1 MAKVTYTLLDR
12 PLNSITD
19 NEKYSD
25 ADLSLIDNY
34 EINKQYDF
42 EKNYIESHFYSIY
55 NTKLLSVYDYEL
67 PTEVIVNNEDL
78 STNSVSQLSLK
89 PQDIAVEYGFVQTDV
104 SIVFHFLNDLYTIDN
119 AKQSFYIQEISQDR
133 KEVLLYSDK
142 IETNQLINITEDLKE
157 GFKNNQYFEELWLN
171 CGDNDLFIVTN
182 VDVYE
187 LEDKFTVALKLY
199 EPLPKRYG
207 IKSFV
212 QVVEKV
218 SDSIVVQ
225 VEPEVEPTIAV
236 KPKLRPANF
245 DVKLELPNANPTQY
259 FNYDELFSYSNSN
272 SNRELYSLLSD
283 KSVAVNIDHSNYEEF
298 IHFSSATER
307 LKNFKYKL
315 QLIES
320 YQTSLNTIN
329 SLTETNTINVVGSDA
344 RYTNLI
350 KGIVGNFDHYERHLY
365 FESGSSSWPKV
376 TTIKPHSNVASTDME
391 AVNWYNS
398 EIISASNFDA
408 QNYDVLGNALPE
420 YIRDDSA
427 NNPGVLFTHMIGQH
441 FDNLW
446 IYTKAITDK
455 YNADN
460 RTNVGI
466 SKDLVKEAIKSLG
479 VKIHNSEEGST
490 DLFKYL
496 IADSYDSGSQF
507 EVIDTFTSVPGVATD
522 EQPVSRKE
530 YETEVYKRIYHN
542 IPLLTKAKGTQR
554 GLRALI
560 NCFGIPSEFLKIKQY
575 GGKSIGEDK
584 FFNYD
589 KHTTDNVEKVRVE
602 TRESGSV
609 NTTLNEDVSIQK
621 SENILTQDIHRV
633 EVGFSPTDSIDEYI
647 LSQVASDFSIDQYL
661 GDPRNEN
668 KLEYS
673 GLVEQ
678 ERRTI
683 GSLERYQLNDFVR
696 ILKFYD
702 NTLFKMIKD
711 FLPARTTADT
721 GIIIKPGLLSK
732 SKTKA
737 PEMSGIQLD
746 HEGLIDTAFIE
757 GYDAGAFDTALFSKI
772 KKYQKEIT
780 SKWSPGKVGGA
791 SNLTFKLNITTTEPT
806 GNRGE
811 IAVVGNRLI
820 HPDGTEY
827 KFLDKGYNIFTN
839 LESTTNVHRRVFLMH
854 TVQNAVQRFP
864 TLSTL
869 THTSSHPNIVV
880 VEYVNNEWYAID
892 NNSTQAIFT
901 PLSSDLIIASVGMTP
916 NAGQIDEFHS
926 FMKSFGEFKPDIKS
940 TIYSE
945 DIETKTGK
953 VLRLIEDESPKY
965 NGELSGSVI
974 EVTDG
979 ELNNLN
985 NFKIV
990 DAPLLKYN
998 ITTVESTFSGTA
1010 TSLQLNPN
1018 SQSSAASACSLSGLT
1033 ATTTYYHDALTAIP
1047 GVNGVVYLD
1056 INANALLDGQ
1066 SQYYRHAQ
1074 SGNAIQ
1080 INTDGTVQSITPCSN
1095 FDSTA
1100 PTVPDTAFTVKYA
1113 NNQNKTA
1120 VPIVIQNAEVGSTAN
1135 ITASLGANEVLK
1147 ELTITNN
1154 TSQNTTLD
1162 LSTIPDTTTGQQI
1175 ALSVKLTDNAGN
1187 QSSEANTSTTPG
1199 SFLKTITKDT
1209 QAVSGHSIE
1218 FVSSYMGSTPISS
1231 TSHPVFFMKVSG
1243 LPTTEQ
1249 LSYTATLNSTGG
1261 GNTVYK
1267 SGTNLN
1273 DFDSSTN
1280 SGNNYGDLV
1289 TFQSQHNFN
1298 SGTVSVVLI
1307 VTDSSGNQS
1316 LSVSDSVVFN
1326 SSYATMTPSS
1336 VNQSGNAG
1344 NGTLSIS
1351 SNTNWNLY
1359 ENASWLS
1366 LSSGTGSGNA
1376 SRIWY
1381 ASANNTTST
1390 RYATI
1395 SLRIGSTVKDTIS
1408 IVQQP
1413 SYNCIDP
1420 ETDIT
1425 LEQGKTKKAKDI
1437 KTGDVVRTKHE
1448 TTLELLSCIVT
1459 RAQLQDTSKRVR
1471 IVYSDRELICSPGHR
1486 VYVDNKSEFIAADSL
1501 EVGDI
1506 TTGYE
1511 ILGVEEV
1518 EDGPVVK
1525 LTVEKAHTYISNGI
1539 LSHNVKNYMSQP

>member
-55 NTKLLSVYDYEL
+55 NTRLLSVYDYEL
-67 PTEVIVNNEDL
+67 PTEVITNNEDL

-142 IETNQLINITEDLKE
+142 IETNQLINTTEDLKDK
-157 GFKNNQYFEELWLN
+157 FKNNQYFEELWLN

-182 VDVYE
+182 IDVYE

-236 KPKLRPANF
+236 KPRLRPANF
-245 DVKLELPNANPTQY
+245 DVKLELPNANPTKY

-272 SNRELYSLLSD
+272 SNRELYSLLNE

-350 KGIVGNFDHYERHLY
+350 QGIVGNFDHYERHLY
-365 FESGSSSWPKV
+365 FESGSSSWPK
-376 TTIKPHSNVASTDME
+376 TTSSKPHNNKVSTDTE
-391 AVNWYNS
+391 AVNWYNN

-420 YIRDDSA
+420 YVRDDNA

-496 IADSYDSGSQF
+496 IADSYDSGSQS
-507 EVIDTFTSVPGVATD
+507 EVIETFTSVPGVSID

-575 GGKSIGEDK
+575 GGKSIGEDR

-589 KHTTDNVEKVRVE
+589 KHTVDALEKVRIE

-621 SENILTQDIHRV
+621 SENKLTQDIHRV

-647 LSQVASDFSIDQYL
+647 LTQVASDFSIDQYL

-668 KLEYS
+668 KLEYN

-683 GSLERYQLNDFVR
+683 GSLKRYQLNDFVR

-737 PEMSGIQLD
+737 PEISGTQHD
-746 HEGLIDTAFIE
+746 HEGTIDTAFIE
-757 GYDAGAFDTALFSKI
+757 GYDAGAFDNSLM
-772 KKYQKEIT
+772 
-780 SKWSPGKVGGA
+780 
-791 SNLTFKLNITTTEPT
+791 N
-806 GNRGE
+806 
-811 IAVVGNRLI
+811 
-820 HPDGTEY
+820 
-827 KFLDKGYNIFTN
+827 
-839 LESTTNVHRRVFLMH
+839 STTVYSKSLD
-854 TVQNAVQRFP
+854 TV
-864 TLSTL
+864 TGTTDKL
-869 THTSSHPNIVV
+869 IV
-880 VEYVNNEWYAID
+880 D
-892 NNSTQAIFT
+892 Q
-901 PLSSDLIIASVGMTP
+901 
-916 NAGQIDEFHS
+916 
-926 FMKSFGEFKPDIKS
+926 
-940 TIYSE
+940 
-945 DIETKTGK
+945 
-953 VLRLIEDESPKY
+953 SPKY
-965 NGELSGSVI
+965 NGELSGSKI
-974 EVTDG
+974 EITDG
-979 ELNNLN
+979 ELNRLN
-985 NFKIV
+985 NFKIL
-990 DAPLLKYN
+990 DSPLLKYN
-998 ITTVESTFSGTA
+998 ITTVESDAGTYTSFS
-1010 TSLQLNPN
+1010 LN
-1018 SQSSAASACSLSGLT
+1018 SAGKTTPQVACALLPSD
-1033 ATTTYYHDALTAIP
+1033 AITYYHDGVANLPQINDTIYLDSGGNTVLAGADKYYHGGSTQKAFQVANDGSVTAIE
-1047 GVNGVVYLD
+1047 D
-1056 INANALLDGQ
+1056 C
-1066 SQYYRHAQ
+1066 SQYDNIP
-1074 SGNAIQ
+1074 G
-1080 INTDGTVQSITPCSN
+1080 
-1095 FDSTA
+1095 A
-1100 PTVPDTAFTVKYA
+1100 PPAPEVAFRAKYA
-1113 NNQNKTA
+1113 YSQNETA
-1120 VPIVIQNAEVGSTAN
+1120 VPIIIRNAEYNATAN
-1135 ITASLGANEVLK
+1135 ITASLGASTVQQEV
-1147 ELTITNN
+1147 TISNTNFQLAN
-1154 TSQNTTLD
+1154 LNLASL
-1162 LSTIPDTTTGQQI
+1162 PDTTNTEI
-1175 ALSVKLTDNAGN
+1175 ALSVKLTDAAGN
-1187 QSSEANTSTTPG
+1187 QSTESTIGSSAGDFGKTIPKDTTP
-1199 SFLKTITKDT
+1199 I
-1209 QAVSGHSIE
+1209 SGHSAL
-1218 FVSSYMGSTPISS
+1218 FVTNFLGSTAQTTNTNGNFYI
-1231 TSHPVFFMKVSG
+1231 KVSN
-1243 LPTTEQ
+1243 LPTTEIVIANAVI
-1249 LSYTATLNSTGG
+1249 TSTGG
-1261 GNTVYK
+1261 GTSYISK
-1267 SGTNLN
+1267 PNLN
-1273 DFDSSTN
+1273 
-1280 SGNNYGDLV
+1280 
-1289 TFQSQHNFN
+1289 NFN
-1298 SGTVSVVLI
+1298 NGSGDASGWMYLFASNHSLNNGTVSVV
-1307 VTDSSGNQS
+1307 VTLTDAASNVS
-1316 LSVSDSVVFN
+1316 LGVSDTVSFQYGTASMN
-1326 SSYATMTPSS
+1326 PST
-1336 VNQSGNAG
+1336 VNFGGNASAG
-1344 NGTLSIS
+1344 VITVTSNTSWNLVSLHSWLTLSS
-1351 SNTNWNLY
+1351 S
-1359 ENASWLS
+1359 
-1366 LSSGTGSGNA
+1366 TGSGNA
-1376 SRIWY
+1376 SRNWY
-1381 ASANNTTST
+1381 AQQNYSSSSRVGIINLQVGGSNVDML
-1390 RYATI
+1390 TI
-1395 SLRIGSTVKDTIS
+1395 
-1408 IVQQP
+1408 QQGP
-1413 SYNCIDP
+1413 YGNCVDP

-1425 LEQGKTKKAKDI
+1425 LESGHTKKAKDI
-1437 KTGDVVRTKHE
+1437 RTGDIVRTKHE
-1448 TTLELLSCIVT
+1448 NTMEMLSCIVT
-1459 RAQLQDTSKRVR
+1459 KAELIKDTKKLR
-1471 IVYSDRELICSPGHR
+1471 ITYSDRELVCSLGHR
-1486 VYVDNKSEFIAADSL
+1486 IYVDNKSEFIAADSL
-1501 EVGDI
+1501 EIGDT

-1511 ILGVEEV
+1511 VLEIKEIVPGEV
-1518 EDGPVVK
+1518 VDI
-1525 LTVEKAHTYISNGI
+1525 TVEKAHTYISNGI
-1539 LSHNVKNYMSQP
+1539 LSHNNK

>member
-187 LEDKFTVALKLY
+187 LENKFTVALKLY

-225 VEPEVEPTIAV
+225 VEPEVEPTIKV
-236 KPKLRPANF
+236 KPRLRPANF
-245 DVKLELPNANPTQY
+245 DVKLELPNANPTKY

-272 SNRELYSLLSD
+272 SNRELYSLLNE
-283 KSVAVNIDHSNYEEF
+283 KSVTLNIDHSNYEEF

-350 KGIVGNFDHYERHLY
+350 QGIVGNFDHYERHLY
-365 FESGSSSWPKV
+365 FESGSSSWPKT
-376 TTIKPHSNVASTDME
+376 TTIKPHSNVASTDMQ

-398 EIISASNFDA
+398 EIISASNFDT

-420 YIRDDSA
+420 YIRDDNA

-460 RTNVGI
+460 RTNVGV

-496 IADSYDSGSQF
+496 IADSYDSGSQS
-507 EVIDTFTSVPGVATD
+507 EVIDTFTSVPGVAID

-554 GLRALI
+554 GIRALI

-589 KHTTDNVEKVRVE
+589 KHTTDNIEKVRIE
-602 TRESGSV
+602 TRASGSV
-609 NTTLNEDVSIQK
+609 NRTLNEDVSIQK
-621 SENILTQDIHRV
+621 SENVLTQDIHRV

-647 LSQVASDFSIDQYL
+647 LTQVASDFSIDQYL

-668 KLEYS
+668 KLEYN

-737 PEMSGIQLD
+737 PEMSGTQHE
-746 HEGLIDTAFIE
+746 HEGIIDTAFIE
-757 GYDAGAFDTALFSKI
+757 GYDAGAFDNSLM
-772 KKYQKEIT
+772 
-780 SKWSPGKVGGA
+780 
-791 SNLTFKLNITTTEPT
+791 N
-806 GNRGE
+806 
-811 IAVVGNRLI
+811 
-820 HPDGTEY
+820 
-827 KFLDKGYNIFTN
+827 
-839 LESTTNVHRRVFLMH
+839 STTVYSKSLE
-854 TVQNAVQRFP
+854 TVSGTTNK
-864 TLSTL
+864 
-869 THTSSHPNIVV
+869 
-880 VEYVNNEWYAID
+880 
-892 NNSTQAIFT
+892 
-901 PLSSDLIIASVGMTP
+901 LIGD
-916 NAGQIDEFHS
+916 Q
-926 FMKSFGEFKPDIKS
+926 
-940 TIYSE
+940 
-945 DIETKTGK
+945 
-953 VLRLIEDESPKY
+953 SPKY

-974 EVTDG
+974 EITDG
-979 ELNNLN
+979 ELNSLN
-985 NFKIV
+985 NFKIL
-990 DAPLLKYN
+990 DSPLLKYN
-998 ITTVESTFSGTA
+998 ITTVESDSGTY
-1010 TSLQLNPN
+1010 TGFTLNSTGKSTPQLACALP
-1018 SQSSAASACSLSGLT
+1018 ASDAI
-1033 ATTTYYHDALTAIP
+1033 TYYHDGITALPAVNDTVYLDSGGNTVLAGANKYFHGGTSQKAFQVNNSGDVTAIQDCSQYDNIPGAPPAPEVAFRAKYAYSQNETAIP
-1047 GVNGVVYLD
+1047 
-1056 INANALLDGQ
+1056 IIIRSAE
-1066 SQYYRHAQ
+1066 S
-1074 SGNAIQ
+1074 
-1080 INTDGTVQSITPCSN
+1080 NT
-1095 FDSTA
+1095 
-1100 PTVPDTAFTVKYA
+1100 
-1113 NNQNKTA
+1113 
-1120 VPIVIQNAEVGSTAN
+1120 TAN
-1135 ITASLGANEVLK
+1135 ITASLAGNTVQQEV
-1147 ELTITNN
+1147 TISNSN
-1154 TSQNTTLD
+1154 YQLVNLN
-1162 LSTIPDTTTGQQI
+1162 LSSLPDTTGTEI
-1175 ALSVKLTDNAGN
+1175 LLSVKLTDAAGN
-1187 QSSEANTSTTPG
+1187 QSTESTVGTAMGDFGKTIPKDTAAITGHSTLFVTNFQGSTAQSTNTSG
-1199 SFLKTITKDT
+1199 NFYI
-1209 QAVSGHSIE
+1209 
-1218 FVSSYMGSTPISS
+1218 
-1231 TSHPVFFMKVSG
+1231 KVSN

-1249 LSYTATLNSTGG
+1249 VIANASVASTGG
-1261 GNTVYK
+1261 GQTVFLSK
-1267 SGTNLN
+1267 ENLN
-1273 DFDSSTN
+1273 DYDGTSGNAAGWLTLFNSQQSLNNGTVTAVVTLTDASGNVSTN
-1280 SGNNYGDLV
+1280 
-1289 TFQSQHNFN
+1289 
-1298 SGTVSVVLI
+1298 
-1307 VTDSSGNQS
+1307 
-1316 LSVSDSVVFN
+1316 VSDTVT
-1326 SSYATMTPSS
+1326 YQAGTATMTPSS
-1336 VNQSGNAG
+1336 VSMGGNAG
-1344 NGTLSIS
+1344 QGPIVVTSNTSWTLLSTASWLYPGTYSGTGNVTTSWNTTYNNS
-1351 SNTNWNLY
+1351 SNTRTGTIQLRVGQTVTDFMV
-1359 ENASWLS
+1359 LTQ
-1366 LSSGTGSGNA
+1366 SGGN
-1376 SRIWY
+1376 
-1381 ASANNTTST
+1381 
-1390 RYATI
+1390 
-1395 SLRIGSTVKDTIS
+1395 
-1408 IVQQP
+1408 
-1413 SYNCIDP
+1413 NCIDP

-1425 LEQGKTKKAKDI
+1425 LESGNTKKAKDI

-1448 TTLELLSCIVT
+1448 VSMEMLSCIVT
-1459 RAQLQDTSKRVR
+1459 KAELLNESKKLR
-1471 IVYSDRELICSPGHR
+1471 IIYSDRELICSPGHR
-1486 VYVDNKSEFIAADSL
+1486 IYVDNKSEFIAAKLL
-1501 EVGDI
+1501 EAGDI

-1511 ILGVEEV
+1511 ILGVEKE
-1518 EDGPVVK
+1518 EDGAVIN

-1539 LSHNVKNYMSQP
+1539 LSHNNK

>member
-67 PTEVIVNNEDL
+67 PTEVITSNEDL

-142 IETNQLINITEDLKE
+142 IETNQLINITEDLKDK
-157 GFKNNQYFEELWLN
+157 FKNNQYFEELWLN
-171 CGDNDLFIVTN
+171 CGDNDLFIATN
-182 VDVYE
+182 IDVYE

-236 KPKLRPANF
+236 KPRLRPANF
-245 DVKLELPNANPTQY
+245 DVKLELPNANPTKY

-272 SNRELYSLLSD
+272 SNRELYSLLNE

-329 SLTETNTINVVGSDA
+329 SLTETNTINLVGSDA

-350 KGIVGNFDHYERHLY
+350 QGIVGNFDHYERHLY
-365 FESGSSSWPKV
+365 FESGSSSWPK
-376 TTIKPHSNVASTDME
+376 TTSSKPHNNKVSTDTE
-391 AVNWYNS
+391 AVNWYSS

-420 YIRDDSA
+420 YVRDDNA

-496 IADSYDSGSQF
+496 IADSYDSGSQS
-507 EVIDTFTSVPGVATD
+507 EVIETFTSVPGVSID

-575 GGKSIGEDK
+575 GGKSIGEDR

-589 KHTTDNVEKVRVE
+589 KHTVDALEKVRIE

-621 SENILTQDIHRV
+621 SENKLTQDIHRV

-647 LSQVASDFSIDQYL
+647 LTQVASDFSIDQYL

-683 GSLERYQLNDFVR
+683 GSLKRYQLNDFVR

-737 PEMSGIQLD
+737 PEISGTQHD
-746 HEGLIDTAFIE
+746 HEGTIDTAFIE
-757 GYDAGAFDTALFSKI
+757 GYDAGAFDNSLM
-772 KKYQKEIT
+772 
-780 SKWSPGKVGGA
+780 
-791 SNLTFKLNITTTEPT
+791 N
-806 GNRGE
+806 
-811 IAVVGNRLI
+811 
-820 HPDGTEY
+820 
-827 KFLDKGYNIFTN
+827 
-839 LESTTNVHRRVFLMH
+839 STTVYSKSLD
-854 TVQNAVQRFP
+854 TV
-864 TLSTL
+864 TGTTDKL
-869 THTSSHPNIVV
+869 IV
-880 VEYVNNEWYAID
+880 D
-892 NNSTQAIFT
+892 Q
-901 PLSSDLIIASVGMTP
+901 
-916 NAGQIDEFHS
+916 
-926 FMKSFGEFKPDIKS
+926 
-940 TIYSE
+940 
-945 DIETKTGK
+945 
-953 VLRLIEDESPKY
+953 SPKY
-965 NGELSGSVI
+965 NGELSGSKI
-974 EVTDG
+974 EITDG
-979 ELNNLN
+979 ELNKLN
-985 NFKIV
+985 NFKIL
-990 DAPLLKYN
+990 DSPLLKYN
-998 ITTVESTFSGTA
+998 ITTVESDAGTYTSFS
-1010 TSLQLNPN
+1010 LNSTGETTP
-1018 SQSSAASACSLSGLT
+1018 QVACALLPSD
-1033 ATTTYYHDALTAIP
+1033 AITYYHD
-1047 GVNGVVYLD
+1047 GVANLPQINDTVYLD
-1056 INANALLDGQ
+1056 SGGNTVLVGADKYYHGGSSQKAFQVANDGSVTAIEDC
-1066 SQYYRHAQ
+1066 SQYDNIP
-1074 SGNAIQ
+1074 G
-1080 INTDGTVQSITPCSN
+1080 
-1095 FDSTA
+1095 A
-1100 PTVPDTAFTVKYA
+1100 PPAPEVAFRAKYA
-1113 NNQNKTA
+1113 YSQNETA
-1120 VPIVIQNAEVGSTAN
+1120 VPIIIRSAENGATAN
-1135 ITASLGANEVLK
+1135 ITASLGASTVQQEV
-1147 ELTITNN
+1147 TISNTNYQLAN
-1154 TSQNTTLD
+1154 LNLASL
-1162 LSTIPDTTTGQQI
+1162 PDTTSTEI
-1175 ALSVKLTDNAGN
+1175 ALSVKLTDAAGN
-1187 QSSEANTSTTPG
+1187 QSTESTEGSSAGDFGKTIPKDTTP
-1199 SFLKTITKDT
+1199 IT
-1209 QAVSGHSIE
+1209 GHSAL
-1218 FVSSYMGSTPISS
+1218 FVTNFQGSTAQTTNTNGNFYI
-1231 TSHPVFFMKVSG
+1231 KVSN
-1243 LPTTEQ
+1243 LPTTE
-1249 LSYTATLNSTGG
+1249 LVVANAVISSTGG
-1261 GNTVYK
+1261 GTSYI
-1267 SGTNLN
+1267 STQNLN
-1273 DFDSSTN
+1273 
-1280 SGNNYGDLV
+1280 
-1289 TFQSQHNFN
+1289 NFN
-1298 SGTVSVVLI
+1298 NGSGDASGWMYLFASNHSLNNGTVSIVVTL
-1307 VTDSSGNQS
+1307 TDAASNVSSG
-1316 LSVSDSVVFN
+1316 VSDTVSF
-1326 SSYATMTPSS
+1326 
-1336 VNQSGNAG
+1336 QSG
-1344 NGTLSIS
+1344 T
-1351 SNTNWNLY
+1351 
-1359 ENASWLS
+1359 ASMNPS
-1366 LSSGTGSGNA
+1366 MVSFGGNA
-1376 SRIWY
+1376 SAGVITITSNTSWNLVSLHSWLTLSSSTGTGNATRNWY
-1381 ASANNTTST
+1381 AQQNYSNYSRGGIIN
-1390 RYATI
+1390 
-1395 SLRIGSTVKDTIS
+1395 LQVGGSNVDVLS
-1408 IVQQP
+1408 IQQGA
-1413 SYNCIDP
+1413 SGNCVDP

-1425 LEQGKTKKAKDI
+1425 LESGHTKKAKDI
-1437 KTGDVVRTKHE
+1437 RTGDVVRTKHE
-1448 TTLELLSCIVT
+1448 NTMEMLSCIVT
-1459 RAQLQDTSKRVR
+1459 KAELIKDTKKLR
-1471 IVYSDRELICSPGHR
+1471 ITYSDRELVCSLGHR
-1486 VYVDNKSEFIAADSL
+1486 IYVDNKSEFIAADLL
-1501 EVGDI
+1501 EIGDT

-1511 ILGVEEV
+1511 VLEIEEIV
-1518 EDGPVVK
+1518 PGEVVDI
-1525 LTVEKAHTYISNGI
+1525 TVEKAHTYISNGI
-1539 LSHNVKNYMSQP
+1539 LSHNNK

>member
-67 PTEVIVNNEDL
+67 PTEIITSNEDL

-142 IETNQLINITEDLKE
+142 IETNQLINITEDLKDK
-157 GFKNNQYFEELWLN
+157 FKNNQYFEELWLN

-182 VDVYE
+182 IDVYE

-236 KPKLRPANF
+236 KPRLRPANF
-245 DVKLELPNANPTQY
+245 DVKLELPNANPTKY

-272 SNRELYSLLSD
+272 SNRELYSLLNE

-350 KGIVGNFDHYERHLY
+350 QGIVGNFDHYERHLY
-365 FESGSSSWPKV
+365 FESGSSSWPK
-376 TTIKPHSNVASTDME
+376 TTSSKPHNNKVSTDTE

-420 YIRDDSA
+420 YVRDDNA

-496 IADSYDSGSQF
+496 IADSYDSGSQS
-507 EVIDTFTSVPGVATD
+507 EVIETFTSVPGVSID

-575 GGKSIGEDK
+575 GGKSIGEDR

-589 KHTTDNVEKVRVE
+589 KHTVDALEKVRIE

-621 SENILTQDIHRV
+621 SENKLTQDIHRV

-647 LSQVASDFSIDQYL
+647 LTQVASDFSIDQYL

-683 GSLERYQLNDFVR
+683 GSLKRYQLNDFVR

-737 PEMSGIQLD
+737 PEISGTQHD
-746 HEGLIDTAFIE
+746 HEGTIDTAFIE
-757 GYDAGAFDTALFSKI
+757 GYDAGAFDNSLM
-772 KKYQKEIT
+772 
-780 SKWSPGKVGGA
+780 
-791 SNLTFKLNITTTEPT
+791 N
-806 GNRGE
+806 
-811 IAVVGNRLI
+811 
-820 HPDGTEY
+820 
-827 KFLDKGYNIFTN
+827 
-839 LESTTNVHRRVFLMH
+839 STTVYSKSLD
-854 TVQNAVQRFP
+854 TV
-864 TLSTL
+864 TGTTDKL
-869 THTSSHPNIVV
+869 IV
-880 VEYVNNEWYAID
+880 D
-892 NNSTQAIFT
+892 Q
-901 PLSSDLIIASVGMTP
+901 
-916 NAGQIDEFHS
+916 
-926 FMKSFGEFKPDIKS
+926 
-940 TIYSE
+940 
-945 DIETKTGK
+945 
-953 VLRLIEDESPKY
+953 SPKY
-965 NGELSGSVI
+965 NGELSGSKI
-974 EVTDG
+974 EITDG
-979 ELNNLN
+979 ELNKLN
-985 NFKIV
+985 TFKIL
-990 DAPLLKYN
+990 DSPLLKYN
-998 ITTVESTFSGTA
+998 ITTVESDAGTYTSFS
-1010 TSLQLNPN
+1010 LNSTGKTTP
-1018 SQSSAASACSLSGLT
+1018 QVACALLPSD
-1033 ATTTYYHDALTAIP
+1033 AITYYHD
-1047 GVNGVVYLD
+1047 GVANLPQINDTVYLD
-1056 INANALLDGQ
+1056 SGGNTVLVGADKYYHGGSSQKAFQVANDGSVTAIEDC
-1066 SQYYRHAQ
+1066 SQYDNIP
-1074 SGNAIQ
+1074 G
-1080 INTDGTVQSITPCSN
+1080 
-1095 FDSTA
+1095 A
-1100 PTVPDTAFTVKYA
+1100 PPAPEVAFRAKYA
-1113 NNQNKTA
+1113 YSQNETA
-1120 VPIVIQNAEVGSTAN
+1120 VPIIIRSAENGATAN
-1135 ITASLGANEVLK
+1135 ITASLGASTVQQEV
-1147 ELTITNN
+1147 TISNTNYQLAN
-1154 TSQNTTLD
+1154 LNLASL
-1162 LSTIPDTTTGQQI
+1162 PDTTSTEI
-1175 ALSVKLTDNAGN
+1175 ALSVKLTDAAGN
-1187 QSSEANTSTTPG
+1187 QSTESTEGSSAGDFGKTIPKDTTP
-1199 SFLKTITKDT
+1199 I
-1209 QAVSGHSIE
+1209 SGHSAL
-1218 FVSSYMGSTPISS
+1218 FVTNFLGSTAQTTNTNGNFYI
-1231 TSHPVFFMKVSG
+1231 KVSN
-1243 LPTTEQ
+1243 LPTTEIVIANAVI
-1249 LSYTATLNSTGG
+1249 TSTGG
-1261 GNTVYK
+1261 GTSYISK
-1267 SGTNLN
+1267 PNLN
-1273 DFDSSTN
+1273 NFN
-1280 SGNNYGDLV
+1280 NGSGDASGWMYL
-1289 TFQSQHNFN
+1289 FASQHSLNN
-1298 SGTVSVVLI
+1298 GTVSIVVTL
-1307 VTDSSGNQS
+1307 TDAASNVSSG
-1316 LSVSDSVVFN
+1316 VSDTVSF
-1326 SSYATMTPSS
+1326 
-1336 VNQSGNAG
+1336 QSGTASMNPSTVNFGGNASSG
-1344 NGTLSIS
+1344 IITITSNTSWNLVSLHSWLTLSS
-1351 SNTNWNLY
+1351 S
-1359 ENASWLS
+1359 
-1366 LSSGTGSGNA
+1366 TGSGNA
-1376 SRIWY
+1376 SRNWY
-1381 ASANNTTST
+1381 AQQNYSYSSRVGIINLQVGGSNVDML
-1390 RYATI
+1390 TI
-1395 SLRIGSTVKDTIS
+1395 
-1408 IVQQP
+1408 QQGP
-1413 SYNCIDP
+1413 YGNCVDP

-1425 LEQGKTKKAKDI
+1425 LESGHTKKAKDI
-1437 KTGDVVRTKHE
+1437 RTGDVVRTKHE
-1448 TTLELLSCIVT
+1448 NTMEMLSCIVT
-1459 RAQLQDTSKRVR
+1459 KAELIKDTKKLR
-1471 IVYSDRELICSPGHR
+1471 ITYSDRELVCSPGHR
-1486 VYVDNKSEFIAADSL
+1486 IYVDNKSEFIAADLL
-1501 EVGDI
+1501 EIGDT

-1511 ILGVEEV
+1511 VLEIEEIV
-1518 EDGPVVK
+1518 PGEVVDI
-1525 LTVEKAHTYISNGI
+1525 TVEKAHTYISNGI
-1539 LSHNVKNYMSQP
+1539 LSHNNK

>member
-12 PLNSITD
+12 PLSSITD
-19 NEKYSD
+19 NEKYSE

-34 EINKQYDF
+34 EINKQYNFD
-42 EKNYIESHFYSIY
+42 KHYIESHFYSIY

-78 STNSVSQLSLK
+78 SATTVSQLSLR

-119 AKQSFYIQEISQDR
+119 AKQSFYIQDISQDR
-133 KEVLLYSDK
+133 KEILLYSDK

-157 GFKNNQYFEELWLN
+157 HFRDNQYFEELWLN
-171 CGDNDLFIVTN
+171 CGENDLFIITN
-182 VDVYE
+182 VDTYE
-187 LEDKFTVALKLY
+187 LENKFTIALKLY

-225 VEPEVEPTIAV
+225 VEPEVEPAIVV

-259 FNYDELFSYSNSN
+259 FNYDELFSYNNSN
-272 SNRELYSLLSD
+272 SNRELYSILNE
-283 KSVAVNIDHSNYEEF
+283 KSVAVNIDHDNYEEF

-315 QLIES
+315 KLIES
-320 YQTSLNTIN
+320 YQTSLDTV
-329 SLTETNTINVVGSDA
+329 SGLTATNTINVVGSNS
-344 RYTNLI
+344 RYSNLI

-365 FESGSSSWPKV
+365 FESGSSSWPK
-376 TTIKPHSNVASTDME
+376 TTTTKPHSNVASTDMQ
-391 AVNWYNS
+391 AVNWYNNK
-398 EIISASNFDA
+398 IISASNFDT

-420 YIRDDSA
+420 YIRDDNA

-496 IADSYDSGSQF
+496 IADSYDSGSQL
-507 EVIDTFTSVPGVATD
+507 EVIETFTSVPGVATD

-530 YETEVYKRIYHN
+530 YEAEVYKRIYHN

-575 GGKSIGEDK
+575 GGKSIGEDR

-589 KHTTDNVEKVRVE
+589 KHSEDANAKVRIE
-602 TRESGSV
+602 TRASGSV
-609 NTTLNEDVSIQK
+609 NKTLSEDVSIQK
-621 SENILTQDIHRV
+621 SENVLTQDIHRV

-647 LSQVASDFSIDQYL
+647 LTQLASDFSIDQYL

-668 KLEYS
+668 KLEYN

-737 PEMSGIQLD
+737 PEMTGTQHD
-746 HEGLIDTAFIE
+746 HEGAIDTAFIE
-757 GYDAGAFDTALFSKI
+757 GSDAGAYDTALFSKTE
-772 KKYQKEIT
+772 KYQTELIN
-780 SKWSPGKVGGA
+780 KWSPGSIGGA
-791 SNLTFKLNITTTEPT
+791 SNLSFKLNKQVPGTDNI
-806 GNRGE
+806 GE
-811 IAVVGNRLI
+811 IVVTGTKLI
-820 HPDGTEY
+820 HPNGTEY
-827 KFLDKGYNIFTN
+827 KYLDRGYNIFTG
-839 LESTTNVHRRVFLMH
+839 LEGNTSSHRKYFLMH
-854 TVQNAVQRFP
+854 SDQGVVARFP
-864 TLSTL
+864 TLDFL
-869 THTSSHPNIVV
+869 GSSHHPNIVV
-880 VEYVNNEWYAID
+880 VQYD
-892 NNSTQAIFT
+892 NNSWNAVDNISTTVAFT
-901 PLSSDLIIASVGMTP
+901 PLASDLIIASIGMTP
-916 NAGQIDEFHS
+916 NAGQIDEFYS
-926 FMKSFGEFKPDIKS
+926 FMKSFSEFKPATKS

-945 DIETKTGK
+945 DIKTKTGK
-953 VLRLIEDESPKY
+953 VSKLIEDESPKY
-965 NGELSGSVI
+965 NGELSGSVL

-979 ELNNLN
+979 ELNKLN
-985 NFKIV
+985 NFKIL

-1010 TSLQLNPN
+1010 TPIQLDPN
-1018 SQSSAASACSLSGLT
+1018 RQSTAALACSLSGFA

-1066 SQYYRHAQ
+1066 SRYYKHNQ

-1080 INTDGTVQSITPCSN
+1080 VDDEGTVLSIIPCSN

-1100 PTVPDTAFTVKYA
+1100 PTTPDAAFTSKYV

-1120 VPIVIQNAEVGSTAN
+1120 VPVVIQNAEVGSTAN

-1147 ELTITNN
+1147 EFTISNS

-1162 LSTIPDTTTGQQI
+1162 LTSIPDTTTGQQI

-1218 FVSSYMGSTPISS
+1218 FVSSYMGTTPITS
-1231 TSHPVFFMKVSG
+1231 TNHTVFFMRVSG

-1273 DFDSSTN
+1273 DFDSTTN
-1280 SGNNYGDLV
+1280 SGNNYGDLIV
-1289 TFQSQHNFN
+1289 FQHQHNFG
-1298 SGTVSVVLI
+1298 SGTVSVVLT

-1316 LSVSDSVVFN
+1316 LSVSDSVIFN
-1326 SSYATMTPSS
+1326 SSYATMSPSS
-1336 VNQSGNAG
+1336 VNASGYATY
-1344 NGTLSIS
+1344 GTLSIS
-1351 SNTNWNLY
+1351 SNTSWNLY
-1359 ENASWLS
+1359 EGISWIT
-1366 LSSGTGSGNA
+1366 LSSAMGTGNG
-1376 SRIWY
+1376 SRTWY
-1381 ASANNTTST
+1381 ASANNTSST
-1390 RYATI
+1390 RYGTI
-1395 SLRIGSTVKDTIS
+1395 SLRIGTTVKDSIS

-1413 SYNCIDP
+1413 ANNCIDP

-1437 KTGDVVRTKHE
+1437 KTGDIVRTKHE

-1459 RAQLQDTSKRVR
+1459 RAQLQDKSEKVK

-1486 VYVDNKSEFIAADSL
+1486 VYVDNKSEFIAANSL

-1511 ILGVEEV
+1511 VLGVEEA

-1539 LSHNVKNYMSQP
+1539 LSHNVKYYN

>member
-67 PTEVIVNNEDL
+67 PTEIITSNEDL

-142 IETNQLINITEDLKE
+142 IETNQLINITEDLKDK
-157 GFKNNQYFEELWLN
+157 FKNNQYFEELWLN

-182 VDVYE
+182 IDVYE

-236 KPKLRPANF
+236 KPRLRPANF
-245 DVKLELPNANPTQY
+245 DVKLELPNANPTKY

-272 SNRELYSLLSD
+272 SNRELYSLLNE

-350 KGIVGNFDHYERHLY
+350 QGIVGNFDHYERHLY
-365 FESGSSSWPKV
+365 FESGSSSWPK
-376 TTIKPHSNVASTDME
+376 TTSSKPHNNKVSTDTE

-420 YIRDDSA
+420 YVRDDNA

-496 IADSYDSGSQF
+496 IADSYDSGSQS
-507 EVIDTFTSVPGVATD
+507 EVIETFTSVPGVSID

-575 GGKSIGEDK
+575 GGKSIGEDR

-589 KHTTDNVEKVRVE
+589 KHTVDALEKVRIE

-621 SENILTQDIHRV
+621 SENKLTQDIHRV

-647 LSQVASDFSIDQYL
+647 LTQVASDFSIDQYL

-683 GSLERYQLNDFVR
+683 GSLKRYQLNDFVR

-737 PEMSGIQLD
+737 PEISGTQHD
-746 HEGLIDTAFIE
+746 HEGTIDTAFIE
-757 GYDAGAFDTALFSKI
+757 GYDAGAFDNSLM
-772 KKYQKEIT
+772 
-780 SKWSPGKVGGA
+780 
-791 SNLTFKLNITTTEPT
+791 N
-806 GNRGE
+806 
-811 IAVVGNRLI
+811 
-820 HPDGTEY
+820 
-827 KFLDKGYNIFTN
+827 
-839 LESTTNVHRRVFLMH
+839 STTVYSKSLD
-854 TVQNAVQRFP
+854 TV
-864 TLSTL
+864 TGTTDKL
-869 THTSSHPNIVV
+869 IV
-880 VEYVNNEWYAID
+880 D
-892 NNSTQAIFT
+892 Q
-901 PLSSDLIIASVGMTP
+901 
-916 NAGQIDEFHS
+916 
-926 FMKSFGEFKPDIKS
+926 
-940 TIYSE
+940 
-945 DIETKTGK
+945 
-953 VLRLIEDESPKY
+953 SPKY
-965 NGELSGSVI
+965 NGELSGSKI
-974 EVTDG
+974 EITDG
-979 ELNNLN
+979 ELNKLN
-985 NFKIV
+985 TFKIL
-990 DAPLLKYN
+990 DSPLLKYN
-998 ITTVESTFSGTA
+998 ITTVESDAGTYTSFS
-1010 TSLQLNPN
+1010 LNSTGKTTP
-1018 SQSSAASACSLSGLT
+1018 QVACALLPSD
-1033 ATTTYYHDALTAIP
+1033 AITYYHDGVANLPQINDTIYLDSGGNTVLAGADKYYHGGSTQKAFQVANDGSVTAIE
-1047 GVNGVVYLD
+1047 D
-1056 INANALLDGQ
+1056 C
-1066 SQYYRHAQ
+1066 SQYDNIP
-1074 SGNAIQ
+1074 G
-1080 INTDGTVQSITPCSN
+1080 
-1095 FDSTA
+1095 A
-1100 PTVPDTAFTVKYA
+1100 PPAPEVAFRAKYA
-1113 NNQNKTA
+1113 YSQNETA
-1120 VPIVIQNAEVGSTAN
+1120 VPIIIRNAEYNATAN
-1135 ITASLGANEVLK
+1135 ITASLGASTVQQEVTISNTNFQLVNMN
-1147 ELTITNN
+1147 LT
-1154 TSQNTTLD
+1154 SL
-1162 LSTIPDTTTGQQI
+1162 PDTTNTEI
-1175 ALSVKLTDNAGN
+1175 ALSVKLTDAAGN
-1187 QSSEANTSTTPG
+1187 QSTESTIGSSAGDFGKTIPKDTTP
-1199 SFLKTITKDT
+1199 IT
-1209 QAVSGHSIE
+1209 GHSAL
-1218 FVSSYMGSTPISS
+1218 FVTSFQGSTAQTTNTNGNFYI
-1231 TSHPVFFMKVSG
+1231 KVSN
-1243 LPTTEQ
+1243 LPTTE
-1249 LSYTATLNSTGG
+1249 LVVANAVISSTGG
-1261 GNTVYK
+1261 GTSYISK
-1267 SGTNLN
+1267 PNLN
-1273 DFDSSTN
+1273 
-1280 SGNNYGDLV
+1280 
-1289 TFQSQHNFN
+1289 NFN
-1298 SGTVSVVLI
+1298 NGSGDASGWMYLFASNHSLNNGTVSVV
-1307 VTDSSGNQS
+1307 VTLTDAASNVS
-1316 LSVSDSVVFN
+1316 LGVSDTVSFQYGTASMN
-1326 SSYATMTPSS
+1326 PST
-1336 VNQSGNAG
+1336 VNFGGNASAG
-1344 NGTLSIS
+1344 VITVTSNTSWNLVSLHSWLTLSS
-1351 SNTNWNLY
+1351 S
-1359 ENASWLS
+1359 
-1366 LSSGTGSGNA
+1366 TGSGNA
-1376 SRIWY
+1376 SRNWY
-1381 ASANNTTST
+1381 AQQNYSYSSRVGIINLQVGGSNVDML
-1390 RYATI
+1390 TI
-1395 SLRIGSTVKDTIS
+1395 
-1408 IVQQP
+1408 QQGP
-1413 SYNCIDP
+1413 YGNCVDP

-1425 LEQGKTKKAKDI
+1425 LESGHTKKAKDI
-1437 KTGDVVRTKHE
+1437 RTGDVVRTKHE
-1448 TTLELLSCIVT
+1448 NTMEMLSCIVT
-1459 RAQLQDTSKRVR
+1459 KAELIKDTKKLR
-1471 IVYSDRELICSPGHR
+1471 ITYSDRELVCSLGHR
-1486 VYVDNKSEFIAADSL
+1486 IYVDNKSEFIAADSL
-1501 EVGDI
+1501 EIGDT

-1511 ILGVEEV
+1511 VLEIKEIVPGEV
-1518 EDGPVVK
+1518 VDI
-1525 LTVEKAHTYISNGI
+1525 TVEKAHTYISNGI
-1539 LSHNVKNYMSQP
+1539 LSHNNK

>member
-78 STNSVSQLSLK
+78 STNSVSQLTLK

-119 AKQSFYIQEISQDR
+119 AKQSFYLQEISQDR

-142 IETNQLINITEDLKE
+142 IDTNQLLNITEDLKE

-182 VDVYE
+182 IDVYE
-187 LEDKFTVALKLY
+187 LENKFTVALKLY

-236 KPKLRPANF
+236 KPRLRPANF
-245 DVKLELPNANPTQY
+245 DIKLELPNATSTKY

-272 SNRELYSLLSD
+272 SNRELYSLLNE
-283 KSVAVNIDHSNYEEF
+283 KSVAVNIDHSNYGEF

-365 FESGSSSWPKV
+365 FESGSSSWPK
-376 TTIKPHSNVASTDME
+376 TTTAKPHINVVSTDMQ

-420 YIRDDSA
+420 YIRDDNA

-479 VKIHNSEEGST
+479 VKIYNSEEGST

-496 IADSYDSGSQF
+496 IADSYDSGSQL
-507 EVIDTFTSVPGVATD
+507 EVINTFTSVPGVAID

-560 NCFGIPSEFLKIKQY
+560 NCFGIPSKFLKIKQY
-575 GGKSIGEDK
+575 GGKSIEGER

-589 KHTTDNVEKVRVE
+589 KHTVDAVEKVRVE
-602 TRESGSV
+602 TRASGSI

-621 SENILTQDIHRV
+621 SENVLTQDIHRV

-647 LSQVASDFSIDQYL
+647 LTQVASDFSIDQYL
-661 GDPRNEN
+661 GDPRNES

-737 PEMSGIQLD
+737 PEMSGTQLD
-746 HEGLIDTAFIE
+746 HEGVIDTAFIE
-757 GYDAGAFDTALFSKI
+757 GYDAGAFDNSTMDSTTLFSDTI
-772 KKYQKEIT
+772 QTIT
-780 SKWSPGKVGGA
+780 GSTDKVIG
-791 SNLTFKLNITTTEPT
+791 
-806 GNRGE
+806 
-811 IAVVGNRLI
+811 
-820 HPDGTEY
+820 
-827 KFLDKGYNIFTN
+827 
-839 LESTTNVHRRVFLMH
+839 
-854 TVQNAVQRFP
+854 
-864 TLSTL
+864 
-869 THTSSHPNIVV
+869 
-880 VEYVNNEWYAID
+880 
-892 NNSTQAIFT
+892 
-901 PLSSDLIIASVGMTP
+901 
-916 NAGQIDEFHS
+916 
-926 FMKSFGEFKPDIKS
+926 
-940 TIYSE
+940 
-945 DIETKTGK
+945 
-953 VLRLIEDESPKY
+953 DESPKY

-974 EVTDG
+974 EITDG
-979 ELNNLN
+979 ELNSLN
-985 NFKIV
+985 IFKILNSP
-990 DAPLLKYN
+990 ALEYN
-998 ITTVESTFSGTA
+998 ITTVESDSGIYTPFS
-1010 TSLQLNPN
+1010 LNSTGKTTP
-1018 SQSSAASACSLSGLT
+1018 QAACILLPSDAI
-1033 ATTTYYHDALTAIP
+1033 TYYHDNLTALP
-1047 GVNGVVYLD
+1047 QVSDTVYLD
-1056 INANALLDGQ
+1056 INGNTVLAGAGKYYHGGSSQKAFQIAN
-1066 SQYYRHAQ
+1066 
-1074 SGNAIQ
+1074 
-1080 INTDGTVQSITPCSN
+1080 DGTVTSIEDCSQYDN
-1095 FDSTA
+1095 IPGA
-1100 PTVPDTAFTVKYA
+1100 PPAPEVAFRAKYA
-1113 NNQNKTA
+1113 YSQNETS
-1120 VPIVIQNAEVGSTAN
+1120 VPVVIRNAEFGATAN
-1135 ITASLGANEVLK
+1135 ITASLGASSIKQEV
-1147 ELTITNN
+1147 TISNS
-1154 TSQNTTLD
+1154 TSQIVNMN
-1162 LSTIPDTTTGQQI
+1162 LSSLPDTTSTEI
-1175 ALSVKLTDNAGN
+1175 ALSVKLTDAATN
-1187 QSSEANTSTTPG
+1187 QSGESTVGTTQGDFGKTIPKDTTPITGHSALFVTSFQG
-1199 SFLKTITKDT
+1199 STAQSSNSSGNFFLKI
-1209 QAVSGHSIE
+1209 AN
-1218 FVSSYMGSTPISS
+1218 
-1231 TSHPVFFMKVSG
+1231 
-1243 LPTTEQ
+1243 LPTTEPVVANI
-1249 LSYTATLNSTGG
+1249 SISSTGG
-1261 GNTVYK
+1261 GGTEYITEPDLTNFSNGSGDANGWVY
-1267 SGTNLN
+1267 L
-1273 DFDSSTN
+1273 FDN
-1280 SGNNYGDLV
+1280 A
-1289 TFQSQHNFN
+1289 HNFN
-1298 SGTVSVVLI
+1298 NGTVTAVVTL
-1307 VTDSSGNQS
+1307 TDAANNQS
-1316 LSVSDSVVFN
+1316 VSVSDTVT
-1326 SSYATMTPSS
+1326 YQAGTATMTPSTVS
-1336 VNQSGNAG
+1336 MGYNAG
-1344 NGTLSIS
+1344 NGNIVVT
-1351 SNTNWNLY
+1351 SNTNWTLLSM
-1359 ENASWLS
+1359 ASWIS
-1366 LSSGTGSGNA
+1366 TGTSSGFGNV
-1376 SRIWY
+1376 
-1381 ASANNTTST
+1381 TTSYFANYNT
-1390 RYATI
+1390 SPNSRTGTVQ
-1395 SLRIGSTVKDTIS
+1395 LKVGSNVTDFLVITQAGNYC
-1408 IVQQP
+1408 V
-1413 SYNCIDP
+1413 DP

-1425 LEQGKTKKAKDI
+1425 LEFGHTKKAKDI
-1437 KTGDVVRTKHE
+1437 KVGDVVRTKHE
-1448 TTLELLSCIVT
+1448 STMEMLSCIVT
-1459 RAQLQDTSKRVR
+1459 KAQTLNNSKKLK
-1471 IVYSDRELICSPGHR
+1471 IVYSDRDLICSPGHR
-1486 VYVDNKSEFIAADSL
+1486 VYVDNKSDFIAAELL
-1501 EVGDI
+1501 EVGDV

-1511 ILGVEEV
+1511 ILEVIEEEEGAV
-1518 EDGPVVK
+1518 IEV
-1525 LTVEKAHTYISNGI
+1525 TVEKAHTYISNGI
-1539 LSHNVKNYMSQP
+1539 LSHNNK

>member
-67 PTEVIVNNEDL
+67 PTEIITSNEDL

-142 IETNQLINITEDLKE
+142 IETNQLINITEDLKDK
-157 GFKNNQYFEELWLN
+157 FKNNQYFEELWLN

-182 VDVYE
+182 IDVYE

-236 KPKLRPANF
+236 KPRLRPANF
-245 DVKLELPNANPTQY
+245 DVKLELPNANPTKY

-272 SNRELYSLLSD
+272 SNRELYSLLNE

-350 KGIVGNFDHYERHLY
+350 QGIVGNFDHYERHLY
-365 FESGSSSWPKV
+365 FESGSSSWPK
-376 TTIKPHSNVASTDME
+376 TTSSKPHNNKVSTDTE

-420 YIRDDSA
+420 YVRDDNA

-496 IADSYDSGSQF
+496 IADSYDSGSQS
-507 EVIDTFTSVPGVATD
+507 EVIETFTSVPGVSID

-575 GGKSIGEDK
+575 GGKSIGEDR

-589 KHTTDNVEKVRVE
+589 KHTVDALEKVRIE

-621 SENILTQDIHRV
+621 SENKLTQDIHRV

-647 LSQVASDFSIDQYL
+647 LTQVASDFSIDQYL

-683 GSLERYQLNDFVR
+683 GSLKRYQLNDFVR

-737 PEMSGIQLD
+737 PEISGTQHD
-746 HEGLIDTAFIE
+746 HEGTIDTAFIE
-757 GYDAGAFDTALFSKI
+757 GYDAGAFDNSLM
-772 KKYQKEIT
+772 
-780 SKWSPGKVGGA
+780 
-791 SNLTFKLNITTTEPT
+791 N
-806 GNRGE
+806 
-811 IAVVGNRLI
+811 
-820 HPDGTEY
+820 
-827 KFLDKGYNIFTN
+827 
-839 LESTTNVHRRVFLMH
+839 STTVYSKSLD
-854 TVQNAVQRFP
+854 TV
-864 TLSTL
+864 TGTTDKL
-869 THTSSHPNIVV
+869 IV
-880 VEYVNNEWYAID
+880 D
-892 NNSTQAIFT
+892 Q
-901 PLSSDLIIASVGMTP
+901 
-916 NAGQIDEFHS
+916 
-926 FMKSFGEFKPDIKS
+926 
-940 TIYSE
+940 
-945 DIETKTGK
+945 
-953 VLRLIEDESPKY
+953 SPKY
-965 NGELSGSVI
+965 NGELSGSKI
-974 EVTDG
+974 EITDG
-979 ELNNLN
+979 ELNKLN
-985 NFKIV
+985 TFKIL
-990 DAPLLKYN
+990 DSPLLKYN
-998 ITTVESTFSGTA
+998 ITTVESDAGTYTSFS
-1010 TSLQLNPN
+1010 LNSTGKTTP
-1018 SQSSAASACSLSGLT
+1018 QVACALLPSD
-1033 ATTTYYHDALTAIP
+1033 AITYYHD
-1047 GVNGVVYLD
+1047 GVANLPQINDTVYLD
-1056 INANALLDGQ
+1056 SGGNTVLVGADKYYHGGSSQKAFQVANDGSVTAIEDC
-1066 SQYYRHAQ
+1066 SQYDNIP
-1074 SGNAIQ
+1074 G
-1080 INTDGTVQSITPCSN
+1080 
-1095 FDSTA
+1095 A
-1100 PTVPDTAFTVKYA
+1100 PPAPEVAFRAKYA
-1113 NNQNKTA
+1113 YSQNETA
-1120 VPIVIQNAEVGSTAN
+1120 VPIIIRSAENGATAN
-1135 ITASLGANEVLK
+1135 ITASLGASTVQQEV
-1147 ELTITNN
+1147 TISNTNYQLAN
-1154 TSQNTTLD
+1154 LNLASL
-1162 LSTIPDTTTGQQI
+1162 PDTTSTEI
-1175 ALSVKLTDNAGN
+1175 ALSVKLTDAAGN
-1187 QSSEANTSTTPG
+1187 QSTESTEGSSAGDFGKTIPKDTTP
-1199 SFLKTITKDT
+1199 I
-1209 QAVSGHSIE
+1209 SGHSAL
-1218 FVSSYMGSTPISS
+1218 FVTNFLGSTAQTTNTNGNFYI
-1231 TSHPVFFMKVSG
+1231 KVSN
-1243 LPTTEQ
+1243 LPTTEIVIANAVI
-1249 LSYTATLNSTGG
+1249 TSTGG
-1261 GNTVYK
+1261 GTSYISK
-1267 SGTNLN
+1267 PNLN
-1273 DFDSSTN
+1273 NFN
-1280 SGNNYGDLV
+1280 NGSGDASGWMYL
-1289 TFQSQHNFN
+1289 FASQHSLNN
-1298 SGTVSVVLI
+1298 GTVSIVVTL
-1307 VTDSSGNQS
+1307 TDAASNVSSG
-1316 LSVSDSVVFN
+1316 VSDTVSF
-1326 SSYATMTPSS
+1326 
-1336 VNQSGNAG
+1336 QSGTASMNPSTVNFGGNASSG
-1344 NGTLSIS
+1344 IITITSNTSWNLVSLHSWLTLSS
-1351 SNTNWNLY
+1351 S
-1359 ENASWLS
+1359 
-1366 LSSGTGSGNA
+1366 TGSGNA
-1376 SRIWY
+1376 SRNWY
-1381 ASANNTTST
+1381 AQQNYSYSSRVGIINLQVGGSNVDML
-1390 RYATI
+1390 TI
-1395 SLRIGSTVKDTIS
+1395 
-1408 IVQQP
+1408 QQGP
-1413 SYNCIDP
+1413 YGNCVDP

-1425 LEQGKTKKAKDI
+1425 LESGHTKKAKDI
-1437 KTGDVVRTKHE
+1437 RTGDIVRTKHE
-1448 TTLELLSCIVT
+1448 NTMEMLSCIVT
-1459 RAQLQDTSKRVR
+1459 KAELIKDTKKLR
-1471 IVYSDRELICSPGHR
+1471 ITYSDRELVCSPGHR
-1486 VYVDNKSEFIAADSL
+1486 IYVDNKSEFIAADLL
-1501 EVGDI
+1501 EIGDT

-1511 ILGVEEV
+1511 VLEIEEIV
-1518 EDGPVVK
+1518 PGEVVDI
-1525 LTVEKAHTYISNGI
+1525 TVEKAHTYISNGI
-1539 LSHNVKNYMSQP
+1539 LSHNNK

>member
-67 PTEVIVNNEDL
+67 PTEVITSNEDL

-142 IETNQLINITEDLKE
+142 IETNQLINITEDLKDK
-157 GFKNNQYFEELWLN
+157 FKNNQYFEELWLN

-182 VDVYE
+182 IDVYE

-236 KPKLRPANF
+236 KPRLRPANF
-245 DVKLELPNANPTQY
+245 DVKLELPNANPTKY

-272 SNRELYSLLSD
+272 SNRELYSLLNE

-350 KGIVGNFDHYERHLY
+350 QGIVGNFDHYERHLY
-365 FESGSSSWPKV
+365 FESGSSSWPK
-376 TTIKPHSNVASTDME
+376 TTSSKPHNNKVSTDTE

-420 YIRDDSA
+420 YVRDDNA

-496 IADSYDSGSQF
+496 IADSYDSGSQS
-507 EVIDTFTSVPGVATD
+507 EVIETFTSVPGVSID

-575 GGKSIGEDK
+575 GGKSIGEDR

-589 KHTTDNVEKVRVE
+589 KHTVDALEKVRIE

-621 SENILTQDIHRV
+621 SENKLTQDIHRV

-647 LSQVASDFSIDQYL
+647 LTQVASDFSIDQYL

-683 GSLERYQLNDFVR
+683 GSLKRYQLNDFVR

-737 PEMSGIQLD
+737 PEISGTQHD
-746 HEGLIDTAFIE
+746 HEGTIDTAFIE
-757 GYDAGAFDTALFSKI
+757 GYDAGAFDNSLM
-772 KKYQKEIT
+772 
-780 SKWSPGKVGGA
+780 
-791 SNLTFKLNITTTEPT
+791 N
-806 GNRGE
+806 
-811 IAVVGNRLI
+811 
-820 HPDGTEY
+820 
-827 KFLDKGYNIFTN
+827 
-839 LESTTNVHRRVFLMH
+839 STTVYSKSLD
-854 TVQNAVQRFP
+854 TV
-864 TLSTL
+864 TGTTDKL
-869 THTSSHPNIVV
+869 IV
-880 VEYVNNEWYAID
+880 D
-892 NNSTQAIFT
+892 Q
-901 PLSSDLIIASVGMTP
+901 
-916 NAGQIDEFHS
+916 
-926 FMKSFGEFKPDIKS
+926 
-940 TIYSE
+940 
-945 DIETKTGK
+945 
-953 VLRLIEDESPKY
+953 SPKY
-965 NGELSGSVI
+965 NGELSGSKI
-974 EVTDG
+974 EITDG
-979 ELNNLN
+979 ELNKLN
-985 NFKIV
+985 NFKIL
-990 DAPLLKYN
+990 DSPLLKYN
-998 ITTVESTFSGTA
+998 ITTVESDAGTYTSFS
-1010 TSLQLNPN
+1010 LN
-1018 SQSSAASACSLSGLT
+1018 SAGKTTPQVACALLPSD
-1033 ATTTYYHDALTAIP
+1033 AITYYHDGVANLPQINDTIYLDSGGNTVLVGADRYYHGGSSQKAFQVANDGSVTAIE
-1047 GVNGVVYLD
+1047 D
-1056 INANALLDGQ
+1056 C
-1066 SQYYRHAQ
+1066 SQYDNIP
-1074 SGNAIQ
+1074 G
-1080 INTDGTVQSITPCSN
+1080 
-1095 FDSTA
+1095 A
-1100 PTVPDTAFTVKYA
+1100 PPAPEVAFRAKYA
-1113 NNQNKTA
+1113 YSQNETA
-1120 VPIVIQNAEVGSTAN
+1120 VPIIIRSAENGATAN
-1135 ITASLGANEVLK
+1135 ITASLGASTVQQEV
-1147 ELTITNN
+1147 TISNTNYQLAN
-1154 TSQNTTLD
+1154 LNLASL
-1162 LSTIPDTTTGQQI
+1162 PDTTSTEI
-1175 ALSVKLTDNAGN
+1175 TLSVKLTDAAGN
-1187 QSSEANTSTTPG
+1187 QSTESTEGSSAGDFGKTIPKDTTP
-1199 SFLKTITKDT
+1199 IT
-1209 QAVSGHSIE
+1209 GHSAL
-1218 FVSSYMGSTPISS
+1218 FVTTFQGSTAQTTNTNGNFYI
-1231 TSHPVFFMKVSG
+1231 KVSN
-1243 LPTTEQ
+1243 LPTTEIVIANAVI
-1249 LSYTATLNSTGG
+1249 SSTGG
-1261 GNTVYK
+1261 GTSYISK
-1267 SGTNLN
+1267 PNLN
-1273 DFDSSTN
+1273 
-1280 SGNNYGDLV
+1280 
-1289 TFQSQHNFN
+1289 NFN
-1298 SGTVSVVLI
+1298 NGSGDASGWMYLFASNHSLNNGTVSIVVTL
-1307 VTDSSGNQS
+1307 TDAASNVSSG
-1316 LSVSDSVVFN
+1316 VSDTVSFQLGTASMN
-1326 SSYATMTPSS
+1326 PSTA
-1336 VNQSGNAG
+1336 NFGGNASSG
-1344 NGTLSIS
+1344 LITVTSNTSWNLVALHSWLTLSS
-1351 SNTNWNLY
+1351 S
-1359 ENASWLS
+1359 
-1366 LSSGTGSGNA
+1366 TGSGNA
-1376 SRIWY
+1376 SRNWY
-1381 ASANNTTST
+1381 AQQNYSYSSRVGIINLQVGGSNVDML
-1390 RYATI
+1390 TI
-1395 SLRIGSTVKDTIS
+1395 
-1408 IVQQP
+1408 QQGP
-1413 SYNCIDP
+1413 YGNCVDP

-1425 LEQGKTKKAKDI
+1425 LESGHTKKAKDI
-1437 KTGDVVRTKHE
+1437 RTGDIVRTKHE
-1448 TTLELLSCIVT
+1448 NTMEMLSCIVT
-1459 RAQLQDTSKRVR
+1459 KAELIKDTKKLR
-1471 IVYSDRELICSPGHR
+1471 ITYSDRELVCSPGHR
-1486 VYVDNKSEFIAADSL
+1486 IYVDNKSEFIAADLL
-1501 EVGDI
+1501 EIGDT

-1511 ILGVEEV
+1511 VLEIEEIV
-1518 EDGPVVK
+1518 PGEVVDI
-1525 LTVEKAHTYISNGI
+1525 TVEKAHTYISNGI
-1539 LSHNVKNYMSQP
+1539 LSHNNK